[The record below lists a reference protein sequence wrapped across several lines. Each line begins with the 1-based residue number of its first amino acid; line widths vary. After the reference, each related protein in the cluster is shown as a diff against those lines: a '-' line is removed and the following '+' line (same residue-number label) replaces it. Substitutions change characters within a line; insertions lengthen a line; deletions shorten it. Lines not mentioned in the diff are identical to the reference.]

1 MHVSVIGT
9 GYLGAVHVAGMAE
22 LGHTV
27 VGVDVDAA
35 KVEALSAGRAPFFEP
50 GLDELLQKH
59 LATGLIRF
67 TTDFA
72 AAAEADVHFICV
84 GTPQRSDGLAADM
97 TYVEAAID
105 GLAPHLHRPCVVAV

>member
-1 MHVSVIGT
+1 
-9 GYLGAVHVAGMAE
+9 
-22 LGHTV
+22 
-27 VGVDVDAA
+27 DAA

-105 GLAPHLHRPCVVAV
+105 GLAPHLHRPCVVAGKSTVPVGTAQQLADKLVKLAPGGSD